1 MHVPQ
6 IFFNKPTVLSYYRLV
21 PRAACGRCVLAI
33 AWYGL
38 RFVPPSHWRS
48 AQMC

>member
-21 PRAACGRCVLAI
+21 LRAAFGRCVLAI
-33 AWYGL
+33 GCFRL
-38 RFVPPSHWRS
+38 RFVPHSHCRS
-48 AQMC
+48 AELC